1 MLGRRRSLARQQS
14 LLQRIAH
21 LAGEAVRRRGKE
33 LTYGDTG
40 RDHLGLPPAVG
51 PRTGIR
57 GSLARLGRT
66 SPLPLV
72 TSSIL
77 LSEEFLQ
84 NNSWLILETLK
95 LSESPASSEPS
106 HG

>member
-1 MLGRRRSLARQQS
+1 MATREETTWAYR
-14 LLQRIAH
+14 LLLDREPESE
-21 LAGEAVRRRGKE
+21 EALRGWDE
-33 LTYGDTG
+33 
-40 RDHLGLPPAVG
+40 
-51 PRTGIR
+51 I
-57 GSLARLGRT
+57 
-66 SPLPLV
+66 PLPLV